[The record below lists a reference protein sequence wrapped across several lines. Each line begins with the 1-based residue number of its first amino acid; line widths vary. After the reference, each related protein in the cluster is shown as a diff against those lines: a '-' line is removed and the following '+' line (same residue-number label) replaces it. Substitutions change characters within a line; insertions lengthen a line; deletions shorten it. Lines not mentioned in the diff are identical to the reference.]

1 MKLIQ
6 RHLENI
12 KNVLDSYYSL
22 TATPSHGGTIGLAR
36 ELIVKHFLSSNLPN
50 SLDFTSGQIFDSED
64 KMSGQ
69 MDIIIHSKS
78 ALKLN
83 VATGVDL
90 VPIDST
96 LAVIECKSSL
106 KSGERENSNLI
117 QAIDSCVRL
126 KKMQRNCYI
135 GVDQKTILDEEVV
148 RGDKAFKELRVI
160 QKEAQILAEH
170 GVCARLK
177 KTPYLLIAFNGPTRE
192 SMENILNEYMDSEN
206 IELDFMPDLI
216 TVLDQKYYLL
226 KNDGFSIRKTSNHN
240 WSGISDDK
248 STLFGIFRYIHKL
261 SESERFQGFFP
272 WEKYVNK

>member
-6 RHLENI
+6 KHLENI
-12 KNVLDSYYSL
+12 KNVLDSYYGL

-83 VATGVDL
+83 VATAVDL

-96 LAVIECKSSL
+96 LAVIECKSYL

-126 KKMQRNCYI
+126 KKMQRNSYI
-135 GVDQKTILDEEVV
+135 GLDQKTILGEEVV
-148 RGDKAFKELRVI
+148 RGDKERRTSEIETQIF
-160 QKEAQILAEH
+160 AQYGIR
-170 GVCARLK
+170 ARLN

-192 SMENILNEYMDSEN
+192 SMESILNEYMASEN

-216 TVLDQKYYLL
+216 TVLDQRYYLL
-226 KNDGFSIRKTSNHN
+226 KNDGFSIRKTSNNN

-272 WEKYVNK
+272 WEKYASK